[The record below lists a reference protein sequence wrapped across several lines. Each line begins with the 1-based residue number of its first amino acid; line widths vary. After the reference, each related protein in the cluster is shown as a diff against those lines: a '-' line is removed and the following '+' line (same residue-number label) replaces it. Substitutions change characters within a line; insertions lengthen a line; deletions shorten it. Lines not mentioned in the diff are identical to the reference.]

1 MRQKSKTNSVR
12 IGKYKFQPTK
22 YDESGNLY
30 CKLVK
35 LSRVEKCKLTLLY
48 KFDTG
53 TYDLIFVSKDW
64 MIKRN
69 HKKLLE
75 LFLKEYDWI

>member
-12 IGKYKFQPTK
+12 IEKYKFQPTK
-22 YDESGNLY
+22 YDKSGNLY

-35 LSRVEKCKLTLLY
+35 LNHGERCKLTLLY
-48 KFDTG
+48 RFDTE
-53 TYDLIFVSKDW
+53 TYDLIFVDKDW
-64 MIKRN
+64 MIKHN